1 MADAMS
7 SRILVRNLLT
17 VSLQTFLAALEECDL
32 DQVHRLRRGAD
43 LPLDVGRVGGLDVFD
58 LKTTFDNIYQIVDA
72 SREASTTDAVA
83 IFNLEIKE
91 NMTKVEKRLT
101 ELAAEEVEQMGVAVR
116 VETTINKKKEEIT
129 EVVEQIVA
137 LRERMSQLN

>member
-32 DQVHRLRRGAD
+32 DQVHRLRRAAD
-43 LPLDVGRVGGLDVFD
+43 LPLDVGRVGGLDFFD

-116 VETTINKKKEEIT
+116 VETAINKKKEEIT

>member
-1 MADAMS
+1 MS
-7 SRILVRNLLT
+7 SCILVRNLLT
-17 VSLQTFLAALEECDL
+17 VSLQTFLAALEACDL
-32 DQVHRLRRGAD
+32 DQVHRLRRAAD

-72 SREASTTDAVA
+72 SREASTTDAIA

-91 NMTKVEKRLT
+91 NRIKVEKRLT

-129 EVVEQIVA
+129 EVVKQIVA

>member
-1 MADAMS
+1 MADIMS

-17 VSLQTFLAALEECDL
+17 VSLQTFLAALEACDL
-32 DQVHRLRRGAD
+32 DQVHRLRRAAD

-72 SREASTTDAVA
+72 SREAATTDAIA

-91 NMTKVEKRLT
+91 NMIKVEKRLT

-129 EVVEQIVA
+129 EVVKQIVA

>member
-1 MADAMS
+1 MADIMS

-17 VSLQTFLAALEECDL
+17 VSLQTFLAALEVCDL
-32 DQVHRLRRGAD
+32 DQVHRLRRAAD

-72 SREASTTDAVA
+72 SREASTTDAIA

-91 NMTKVEKRLT
+91 NMIKVEKRLT

-129 EVVEQIVA
+129 EVVKQIVA
-137 LRERMSQLN
+137 LRERTSQLN